1 MPQRQRKRPPLADK
15 QLFASSNSSGSPV
28 SSSPKSPGDSSGST
42 VPARTLRVGPAG
54 WSYPDWAGY
63 VYPARRAKGFHE
75 ATYLA
80 EFFDTIEINT
90 SFYQPLR
97 ADHAAQ
103 WLERVAANP
112 RFVFTA
118 KLWQRFTHDPVSL
131 DAGTAAVDE
140 RAVRAGFDVLRAA
153 NKLGAVLLQFP
164 FSFHRTKETMAYLT
178 ALLKRFADYPLVVEV
193 RHETWNAA
201 ETLALLREHG
211 AGFCNIDQPIIGRS
225 LAPSAQATSAVGYVR
240 LHGRRYDTWF
250 SDDAAIPPHER
261 YNYLYS
267 QEELAPWITRVR
279 KVSEHARDTFV
290 ITNNHY
296 QGKAV
301 VNALQLIS
309 ILKGAKVK
317 VPEPL
322 RTHYPELDAIAD
334 TPPAE
339 PTLFPMNAARK

>member
-1 MPQRQRKRPPLADK
+1 MPQRKRQP
-15 QLFASSNSSGSPV
+15 
-28 SSSPKSPGDSSGST
+28 SPKTDAPEISSATG
-42 VPARTLRVGPAG
+42 PARTLRVGPAG

-63 VYPARRAKGFHE
+63 VYPSRRSKGFHE

-97 ADHAAQ
+97 PDHAAQ
-103 WLERVAANP
+103 WIDRVAANP

-118 KLWQRFTHDPVSL
+118 KLWQRFTHDALSI
-131 DAGTAAVDE
+131 DAGTAAADE

-164 FSFHRTKETMAYLT
+164 FSFHRTKETVAYLS
-178 ALLKRFADYPLVVEV
+178 AVLKRFADYPLVVEV
-193 RHETWNAA
+193 RHETWNAP
-201 ETLALLREHG
+201 ETLALLREQG

-225 LAPSAQATSAVGYVR
+225 LAPSAQATSPVGYVR

-250 SDDAAIPPHER
+250 SDDAAIPAHER

-267 QEELAPWITRVR
+267 AEELAPWVTRVR
-279 KVSEHARDTFV
+279 KVSERARDTFV
-290 ITNNHY
+290 VTNNHF

-309 ILKGAKVK
+309 ILKSTKVK

-322 RTHYPELDAIAD
+322 RPHYPEVDAIAD

-339 PTLFPMNAARK
+339 PTLFPLHEAKKR